1 MSTIL
6 IKQLPDDYADAMG
19 LSKYNRSRMPGT
31 FDRFSAGI
39 NEDGRYAT
47 NLDEESIT
55 VAPEKKEEIKAL
67 RESLA
72 KKINRDISGTSDF
85 WKEFTVLIYSD
96 KPKIFN
102 TEIPQDIISYNM
114 LVANKYIAPSKE
126 AAETPEYKDSQ
137 YYAYTEEGEVSEEV
151 NNRKLRDRAVVELLN
166 ISENKEKML
175 LYGQYLEGL
184 KYSDKL
190 KENDLYKLL
199 RAYIEDKNIKNTVN
213 FLSALKEPI
222 EKLQVKAIIDR
233 SIKQHLITRS
243 NAGKKAQVYQYGKV
257 TLGTSLEEVYQN
269 LCLPDFAPELL
280 SLKNIIETKQ

>member
-39 NEDGRYAT
+39 NQDGRYAT
-47 NLDEESIT
+47 NLDEESAT
-55 VAPEKKEEIKAL
+55 VPLEKKEEVKAL
-67 RESLA
+67 RESLS
-72 KKINRDISGTSDF
+72 KKINKDISGVSDF
-85 WKEFTVLIYSD
+85 WKDFSVIIYSD
-96 KPKIFN
+96 RPKIFN
-102 TEIPQDIISYNM
+102 TEIPQDIISFNM

-126 AAETPEYKDSQ
+126 AAATPEYKDSQ
-137 YYAYTEEGEVSEEV
+137 YYAYTEESEINEEVSS
-151 NNRKLRDRAVVELLN
+151 RKLRDKAIVELSK
-166 ISENKEKML
+166 IGENKEKML

-199 RAYIEDKNIKNTVN
+199 RAYIEDKDVKNATN
-213 FLSALKEPI
+213 FLAALKEPI

-233 SIKQHLITRS
+233 SLKQHLITRS
-243 NAGKKAQVYQYGKV
+243 NAGKKSQVYQYGTV
-257 TLGTSLEEVYQN
+257 TLGTTLEEVYRN
-269 LCLPDFAPELL
+269 LCLPDFASELL
-280 SLKNIIETKQ
+280 ALKTTLETK